1 MVFEKLAPVALV
13 YPVATPAEAAV
24 PVVVEEPR
32 LANPTFTELA
42 LAEVKVPKVPEIPV
56 EVKVPPVK
64 FRFDTLR
71 VVISA
76 YGEDTPVDT
85 VSVPTTVDE
94 PVEIKPPVR
103 DESPVT
109 V

>member
-1 MVFEKLAPVALV
+1 MVLPKVAPEALM
-13 YPVATPAEAAV
+13 YPVATPAEAEV
-24 PVVVEEPR
+24 PVVVEDPR
-32 LANPTFTELA
+32 FANPTFTELA

-76 YGEDTPVDT
+76 YGDEIPVDT

-94 PVEIKPPVR
+94 PVETNPPLS
-103 DESPVT
+103 DERPVT